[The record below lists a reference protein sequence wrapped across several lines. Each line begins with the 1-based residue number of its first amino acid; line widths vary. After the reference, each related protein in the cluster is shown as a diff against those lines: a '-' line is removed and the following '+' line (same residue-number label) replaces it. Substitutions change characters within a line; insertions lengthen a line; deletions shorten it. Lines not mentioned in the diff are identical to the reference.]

1 MHFSCSLSLALLF
14 LYKILFLL
22 SCNMFSVLAFVLPA
36 TSLPKLVSDAITVA
50 VGEEQK
56 QLLL

>member
-1 MHFSCSLSLALLF
+1 MHFGCSLSLGLLF

-22 SCNMFSVLAFVLPA
+22 SCNVFSVLALILPA
-36 TSLPKLVSDAITVA
+36 SSLPKLVSDAIIVA

-56 QLLL
+56 QLFL